1 LGAVPERR
9 VRRTDTVKK
18 RAGIIGGVVGGAAAA
33 TAVTAVVA
41 ERRAAARRHRRGQG
55 ETPFR
60 EPPYDRR
67 GTVVAD
73 DGTGLYYEE
82 VGPANAPL
90 TVIFVH
96 GYTLNLR
103 SYYFQRLALQ
113 ERFGDT
119 ARLVFYDDRSHG
131 RSQQG
136 DRARATIDQLGVDL
150 HTVLETL
157 APTGPVVLV
166 GHSMGGM
173 TLLSLVD
180 KYPELVQP
188 GRERRV
194 VGVALLASSA
204 GGLASV
210 TLGLPALLARI
221 KGPIMPLLLRGA
233 RRQAN
238 LVERGRAVGT
248 DIAWVIT
255 RRLSFGNP
263 DVPASTVEYLVSM
276 IASTR
281 IEVIADYYPALM
293 SHDKLAAL
301 PLLADTRVVIIC
313 GDHDLLT
320 PLEHSQAM
328 AAALPDAELVVV
340 PQGGHVAL
348 MEYPEVVNE
357 ALARLIESALA
368 DTRRHRRWW
377 RAG

>member
-1 LGAVPERR
+1 VS
-9 VRRTDTVKK
+9 K

-33 TAVTAVVA
+33 TAVAAVA
-41 ERRAAARRHRRGQG
+41 LERRAAARRHRKGDG
-55 ETPFR
+55 EMSFR
-60 EPPYDRR
+60 ELPSDRH

-90 TVIFVH
+90 TVVFVH

-119 ARLVFYDDRSHG
+119 VRLVFYDDRGHG
-131 RSQQG
+131 RSEQG
-136 DRARATIDQLGVDL
+136 DPARAMIDQLGVDL
-150 HTVLETL
+150 NTVLETL
-157 APTGPVVLV
+157 VPSGPVVLV

-173 TLLSLVD
+173 TILSEVD
-180 KYPELVQP
+180 KHPELFQP

-194 VGVALLASSA
+194 AGVALLATSA

-210 TLGLPALLARI
+210 TLGLPALLAKIR
-221 KGPIMPLLLRGA
+221 GPLMPLLLRGA

-238 LVERGRAVGT
+238 LVERGRAIGT

-263 DVPASTVEYLVSM
+263 DVPASTVEYLTSM

-301 PLLADTRVVIIC
+301 PLLADTRVLIIC
-313 GDHDLLT
+313 GDRDLLT

-328 AAALPDAELVVV
+328 AEALPSAELVVV

-348 MEYPEVVNE
+348 MEYPEVVND
-357 ALARLIESALA
+357 ALARLIESSLA
-368 DTRRHRRWW
+368 DTRRKRKWW
-377 RAG
+377 HVG